1 MASTLWFTLILLF
14 TAVGLEA
21 VFSTGP
27 FPAAGIYRPSKT
39 GTSHPRSSEALPITS
54 SPSKPEGATGS
65 STGSPTAAGISQ
77 ASSAGTLQP
86 SANETT
92 TTLPEP
98 TTATPTT
105 PVGDKNFCK
114 RKPTDLYADP
124 KDCGSYYQCFA
135 GRTFWKHCPKGL
147 HFNSKLKV
155 CDFPSSAKC
164 AVGI

>member
-1 MASTLWFTLILLF
+1 MASTLWFTLILVF

-27 FPAAGIYRPSKT
+27 FPAAGIYLPSPT
-39 GTSHPRSSEALPITS
+39 GTSHPRSSESLPITS

-114 RKPTDLYADP
+114 RKLTGLYTDP

-155 CDFPSSAKC
+155 CDFPAFAKC